1 MAVTAETRTG
11 LIGLSVAMLGSAP
24 GTDLLNEWVAAHEDG
39 MSLEDIA
46 NHIAGSDAFQATY
59 PAFLTPEEF
68 AEDFLGNVLG
78 GNVSDEVMTGAE
90 DIVVGMLNDGMT
102 RGALALAVVN
112 ALHDIAMTGMD
123 HPAYGD
129 LGMAAM
135 AFHNQI
141 EVAEH
146 YTLNARMAEHSASV
160 LEGVTADADSVAM
173 AIDAIDNPVMED
185 PMMGMR
191 YILTPTIDVF
201 NGGDG
206 DDTFVAQPE
215 QGADGLFNETLSSF
229 DSIDGGAGN
238 DTIHVFGVN
247 TGSELILGA
256 EDIRNVENLVINTVG
271 GVNADLSDWEGL
283 ESVSLERFGRDDE
296 TSVEVTVDGAM
307 VSSDRTFHGN
317 VEIVGAGGAVDIEA
331 GPSSMVHIG
340 SGGHTGSVMVKSG
353 MSVTIGKNAGGG
365 QSQTVTSVSVDGVV
379 RDMPKDTGELSDT
392 RSHYNLRTDFD
403 GFVLAPNGD
412 RVNLTHADTNGGSS
426 IEIKVAK
433 DAMSKDLVNVT
444 DAGDTALTSGDYTLQ
459 YHPENG
465 ILVWTYTGTEVG
477 EAIPAAP
484 TALPTTDV
492 SMERIEY
499 FAPLPP
505 SGGGNPTLKVHS
517 DAIETV
523 QLHNTQAVVLVQNE
537 SKMADGKDMPEDLS
551 ITVNHYGSFN
561 TNGTP
566 KMAGKLCIKGAGS
579 AENIDITVVGNSYFD
594 LASDE
599 VKMLAVDLGAN
610 NLVLDVNKFD
620 NMTASNSLA
629 MLTVIGDGKFTTDAS
644 GMAKLAT
651 IDASGNMGA
660 NTITAG
666 GAALASVMTGAGGDK
681 LTLTSSATAK
691 LASVSSGGG
700 NDMVTVTG
708 AHRGAG
714 LMVDL
719 GAGDDTFHGNNGGSD
734 KSRVDGGEGM
744 DTLKL
749 SVPDKAY
756 KDGATTKSIFSNF
769 EILDVGGSTGGTYD
783 VARLGV
789 DTVVARGGTKAKVTL
804 KDMAD
809 GMGITVHGAKGMA
822 EATMADIV
830 HMMPAETRVRYS
842 GELDVN
848 LLAIG
853 GDTDTKSADGTMGE
867 VSLMLK
873 TDSEIEALNVDS
885 SAMAGGSKTSP
896 ATNRPG
902 AANYQNMLTLDAE
915 SSANIEDI
923 YVSGNAMLVIKIDS
937 DATAGALGE
946 LDLIDA
952 SDNTGGVIFDGTN
965 PDRDDGT
972 NSLANALGNLELV
985 GGSGMDMLTGGGG
998 NDEIEGNDG
1007 MDTLNGGAGADEL
1020 TGGAGG
1026 DILIGGAGNDMFII
1040 KAVSDSQL
1048 SFKNGAPIGMDT
1060 IGDATAAN
1068 QFVVA
1073 DDSIVLPKA
1082 LRDSFQ
1088 GVIKA
1093 AELDN
1098 VDTNA
1103 WVIDAGDPDVDH
1115 DSDGNTPDIDDS
1127 HDTLQAFVLANA
1139 NGFFETR
1146 TPTDGGFGGSI
1157 NKHSVAVVH
1166 EADNGTNQDTWVFID
1181 IDGDGDLDIA
1191 TDHVIKLAGNIDLT
1205 TADFVAG

>member
-1 MAVTAETRTG
+1 MAVTAETRTH

-24 GTDLLNEWVAAHEDG
+24 GTDRLNHWVDDLDDDMSIED
-39 MSLEDIA
+39 LA
-46 NHIAGSDAFQATY
+46 NHIEDSDDFQSKY
-59 PAFLTPEEF
+59 PAFMTDGEF
-68 AEDFLGNVLG
+68 AEEFLGDLMG
-78 GNVSDEVMTGAE
+78 GYVSDAVMTE
-90 DIVVGMLNDGMT
+90 VVDVVGGLLADHSRGEVALVVVRAML
-102 RGALALAVVN
+102 A
-112 ALHDIAMTGMD
+112 IAADKSHGLY
-123 HPAYGD
+123 AD
-129 LGMAAM
+129 LGMAAT
-135 AFHNQI
+135 AFHNKVM
-141 EVAEH
+141 VAEH
-146 YTLNARMAEHSASV
+146 YTIDARMADPSASV

-191 YILTPTIDVF
+191 YVLTPTIDVF

-247 TGSELILGA
+247 SGSELILGT
-256 EDIRNVENLVINTVG
+256 EDISNVENLVINTVG

-296 TSVEVTVDGAM
+296 TSVKVMVDGAM
-307 VSSDRTFHGN
+307 VSSDRTFHGD

-331 GPSSMVHIG
+331 GMGSMVHIG
-340 SGGHTGSVMVKSG
+340 SGGHTGSVMVKGG

-412 RVNLTHADTNGGSS
+412 RVNLMHADTNSGDP

-433 DAMSKDLVNVT
+433 DEMSKDLVNVT
-444 DAGDTALTSGDYTLQ
+444 DAGNTALTSGDYTLQ

-465 ILVWTYTGTEVG
+465 ILVWTYTGTQVG
-477 EAIPAAP
+477 DNIPAEP

-505 SGGGNPTLKVHS
+505 SGGGGPTLKVHS

-561 TNGTP
+561 TNGMP
-566 KMAGKLCIKGAGS
+566 KTAGKLCIKGAGS
-579 AENIDITVVGNSYFD
+579 AENIDIAVVGNSYFH

-599 VKMLAVDLGAN
+599 VKMLTVDLGA

-620 NMTASNSLA
+620 NTTASNSLA
-629 MLTVIGDGKFTTDAS
+629 MLTVSGDGKFTTDAS
-644 GMAKLAT
+644 GMAKLAM

-660 NTITAG
+660 NMITAG
-666 GAALASVMTGAGGDK
+666 GAALASVMTGDGGDK

-700 NDMVTVTG
+700 NDTVNVMG

-719 GAGDDTFHGNNGGSD
+719 GAGNDTFVGDNGGSD

-749 SVPDKAY
+749 SAPDKTY

-789 DTVVARGGTKAKVTL
+789 DTVVARGGTKAQVML
-804 KDMAD
+804 KNMAD
-809 GMGITVHGAKGMA
+809 GMGITVHGAKDM
-822 EATMADIV
+822 ATMADIV

-853 GDTDTKSADGTMGE
+853 GDMDTKSAEGTMGE
-867 VSLMLK
+867 VDLMLE
-873 TDSEIEALNVDS
+873 TDGEIEALNIDS
-885 SAMAGGSKTSP
+885 SAMAGGSRTSP

-902 AANYQNMLTLDAE
+902 AADYQNMLTLDAG

-972 NSLANALGNLELV
+972 NSLANALGELELV

-1007 MDTLNGGAGADEL
+1007 MDTLNGGAGNDEL

-1026 DILIGGAGNDMFII
+1026 DTLIGGAGNDMFII

-1048 SFKNGAPIGMDT
+1048 SFKNGNPIGMDT
-1060 IGDATAAN
+1060 IGGETAAS
-1068 QFVVA
+1068 QFIVA

-1103 WVIDAGDPDVDH
+1103 WVIDANDPVVDH
-1115 DSDGNTPDIDDS
+1115 DTNPNTPDIDDS
-1127 HDTLQAFVLANA
+1127 HNTLQAFVQANA

-1166 EADNGTNQDTWVFID
+1166 EASNGINQNTWVFID

-1191 TDHVIKLAGNIDLT
+1191 TDHVIYLTGNIGLT
-1205 TADFVAG
+1205 TADFVDG

>member
-1 MAVTAETRTG
+1 MAVTAETRTS

-24 GTDLLNEWVAAHEDG
+24 GTDLLNEWVAAREDG

-59 PAFLTPEEF
+59 PAFLTNAEF
-68 AEDFLGNVLG
+68 AADFLGDLLG
-78 GNVSDEVMTGAE
+78 DNVSAEVMTGAE
-90 DIVVGMLNDGMT
+90 GIVVGLLNDGMT
-102 RGALALAVVN
+102 RGALALAVVG
-112 ALHDIAMTGMD
+112 ALHDIAMAGESHD
-123 HPAYGD
+123 AYAD

-141 EVAEH
+141 QVAEH
-146 YTLNARMAEHSASV
+146 YTLNARMADPSASV
-160 LEGVTADADSVAM
+160 LDGVTADADSVMM
-173 AIDAIDNPVMED
+173 AKDAIDNPVMED

-191 YILTPTIDVF
+191 YVLTPTIDVF

-247 TGSELILGA
+247 TGSELILGT

-271 GVNADLSDWEGL
+271 GVDADLSDWEGL

-296 TSVEVTVDGAM
+296 TSVEVMVDGAM

-340 SGGHTGSVMVKSG
+340 SGGHTESVMVKGG
-353 MSVTIGKNAGGG
+353 MSVTIGKNSGGG
-365 QSQTVTSVSVDGVV
+365 QSASVASVSVDGLA
-379 RDMPKDTGELSDT
+379 RDAVTTTGGTDPDTSAVKE
-392 RSHYNLRTDFD
+392 
-403 GFVLAPNGD
+403 
-412 RVNLTHADTNGGSS
+412 AD
-426 IEIKVAK
+426 I
-433 DAMSKDLVNVT
+433 
-444 DAGDTALTSGDYTLQ
+444 
-459 YHPENG
+459 
-465 ILVWTYTGTEVG
+465 
-477 EAIPAAP
+477 P
-484 TALPTTDV
+484 TANQGLSPSETVVQYVVLDSVAREFNAVTATEAALNTYYIAKQEGLPAITDDPSTTENESAEAVDLITGQIRV
-492 SMERIEY
+492 TKDITMADGY
-499 FAPLPP
+499 VAGTPGTP
-505 SGGGNPTLKVHS
+505 SGGGPTLKVHS

-566 KMAGKLCIKGAGS
+566 KMPGKLCIKGAGS
-579 AENIDITVVGNSYFD
+579 AENIDITVVGNSYFH

-599 VKMLAVDLGAN
+599 VKMLTVDLGAN

-620 NMTASNSLA
+620 NTTASNSLA
-629 MLTVIGDGKFTTDAS
+629 MLTVSGDGKFTTDAS
-644 GMAKLAT
+644 GMAKLAM

-660 NTITAG
+660 NMITAG
-666 GAALASVMTGAGGDK
+666 GAALASVMTGDGGDK
-681 LTLTSSATAK
+681 VTLTSSETAK

-700 NDMVTVTG
+700 NDTVNVMG

-719 GAGDDTFHGNNGGSD
+719 GAGNDTFVGDNGGSD

-749 SVPDKAY
+749 SAPDKTY

-769 EILDVGGSTGGTYD
+769 ETLDVGGSTGGTYD
-783 VARLGV
+783 IARLGV

-804 KDMAD
+804 KNMAD

-822 EATMADIV
+822 TAMADIV
-830 HMMPAETRVRYS
+830 HDMPDETRVRYS

-853 GDTDTKSADGTMGE
+853 GDNDMKSAAGTMGE
-867 VSLMLK
+867 VSLMLA
-873 TDSEIEALNVDS
+873 TDGEIEALNVDS
-885 SAMAGGSKTSP
+885 SAMAGGSRTSP

-902 AANYQNMLTLDAE
+902 AADYQNMLTLNAA
-915 SSANIEDI
+915 SSATIEDI

-937 DATAGALGE
+937 DATAGALSE

-952 SDNTGGVIFDGTN
+952 SDNTGGVIFNGTD
-965 PDRDDGT
+965 PDRDGT
-972 NSLANALGNLELV
+972 DKTDSLGNLELV

-1007 MDTLNGGAGADEL
+1007 MDTLNGGAGDDEL

-1026 DILIGGAGNDMFII
+1026 DILIGGVGNDMFII

-1048 SFKNGAPIGMDT
+1048 SFNARTNAAEGMDT
-1060 IGDATAAN
+1060 IGDGTANFEVAN
-1068 QFVVA
+1068 
-1073 DDSIVLPKA
+1073 DSIVLPKA

-1088 GVIKA
+1088 GRIKQA
-1093 AELDN
+1093 GDSEVN
-1098 VDTNA
+1098 VDANT

-1115 DSDGNTPDIDDS
+1115 DNNGDTPDIDDS
-1127 HDTLQAFVLANA
+1127 HDSLQAFVRANA

-1166 EADNGTNQDTWVFID
+1166 EADDGTNQNTWVFID
-1181 IDGDGDLDIA
+1181 VDGDGDLDIT
-1191 TDHVIKLAGNIDLT
+1191 TDHVIKLTGNIDLT

>member
-191 YILTPTIDVF
+191 YVLTPTIDVF

-247 TGSELILGA
+247 TGSELILGT

-271 GVNADLSDWEGL
+271 GVDADLSDWEGL

-296 TSVEVTVDGAM
+296 TSVEVVVDGAM

-331 GPSSMVHIG
+331 GMGSMVHIG
-340 SGGHTGSVMVKSG
+340 SGGHTGSVMVKGG

-365 QSQTVTSVSVDGVV
+365 QSQTVTSVSVDGLARDAVTTTGGTDPDTSAVKEADIPTGNQGVSPSETAVQYVV
-379 RDMPKDTGELSDT
+379 LDSAARQFNPVTATEAALNTYYIAKQEGLPAIADDPDTTGDETAVAVELTTGQIRVTRDIMMA
-392 RSHYNLRTDFD
+392 D
-403 GFVLAPNGD
+403 GY
-412 RVNLTHADTNGGSS
+412 
-426 IEIKVAK
+426 VA
-433 DAMSKDLVNVT
+433 
-444 DAGDTALTSGDYTLQ
+444 
-459 YHPENG
+459 
-465 ILVWTYTGTEVG
+465 GTPG
-477 EAIPAAP
+477 
-484 TALPTTDV
+484 T
-492 SMERIEY
+492 
-499 FAPLPP
+499 P
-505 SGGGNPTLKVHS
+505 SGGGPTLKVHS

-523 QLHNTQAVVLVQNE
+523 QLHNTQAVVLIQNE

-561 TNGTP
+561 TDGTT
-566 KMAGKLCIKGAGS
+566 KLAGKLCIKGAGS
-579 AENIDITVVGNSYFD
+579 AENIDIAVVGNSYFH

-599 VKMLAVDLGAN
+599 VKMLTVDLGAN
-610 NLVLDVNKFD
+610 NLVLDVYKFD
-620 NMTASNSLA
+620 NTTASNSLA
-629 MLTVIGDGKFTTDAS
+629 MLTVSGDGKFTTDAS

-666 GAALASVMTGAGGDK
+666 GAALASVMTGDGGDK
-681 LTLTSSATAK
+681 VMLTSSASPK

-700 NDMVTVTG
+700 DDMVTVMG

-719 GAGDDTFHGNNGGSD
+719 GAGDDTFHGDNGGSE
-734 KSRVDGGEGM
+734 KSRVDGGDGM

-749 SVPDKAY
+749 TAQDMGY

-769 EILDVGGSTGGTYD
+769 EILDVGGSAEAEYD
-783 VARLGV
+783 IARLGV
-789 DTVVARGGTKAKVTL
+789 GTVVARGGTKAQVTL
-804 KDMAD
+804 KNMAD
-809 GMGITVHGAKGMA
+809 GMGITVHGTKGME

-853 GDTDTKSADGTMGE
+853 GDSDTKSDDGTMGE

-873 TDSEIEALNVDS
+873 TDGEIEALNIDS

-915 SSANIEDI
+915 SSAKIEDI
-923 YVSGNAMLVIKIDS
+923 YVSGNAMLVIEIDS
-937 DATAGALGE
+937 NATASALGE

-952 SDNTGGVIFDGTN
+952 SDNTGGVIFDGTD
-965 PDRDDGT
+965 PDRDNGSS
-972 NSLANALGNLELV
+972 SLSNALGDLDLV
-985 GGSGMDMLTGGGG
+985 GGSGMDMLTGGGRA
-998 NDEIEGNDG
+998 DEIEGNDG
-1007 MDTLNGGAGADEL
+1007 ADTLNGGAGDDEL

-1026 DILIGGAGNDMFII
+1026 DTLIGGDGDDMFII

-1048 SFKNGAPIGMDT
+1048 SFNKGVAMGMDT
-1060 IGDATAAN
+1060 IIDFDDAGN
-1068 QFVVA
+1068 
-1073 DDSIVLPKA
+1073 DSIVLPKA
-1082 LRDSFQ
+1082 LRDNFQ
-1088 GVIKA
+1088 GLIKD
-1093 AELDN
+1093 AEADN
-1098 VDTNA
+1098 VTAAD
-1103 WVIDAGDPDVDH
+1103 WVFETG
-1115 DSDGNTPDIDDS
+1115 
-1127 HDTLQAFVLANA
+1127 TLEKFVKDQA
-1139 NGFFETR
+1139 NGFFETT
-1146 TPTDGGFGGSI
+1146 TPTAGDGFGGII

-1166 EADNGTNQDTWVFID
+1166 ENSGGSVDNTWLFID
-1181 IDGDGDLDIA
+1181 IDGDGDLDMT
-1191 TDHVIKLAGNIDLT
+1191 TDHVIKLMGDVDLT
-1205 TADFVAG
+1205 SADLVPVPPA

>member
-1 MAVTAETRTG
+1 
-11 LIGLSVAMLGSAP
+11 MLGSAP
-24 GTDLLNEWVAAHEDG
+24 GTDRLNDWVDDLDDDMSVED
-39 MSLEDIA
+39 LA
-46 NHIAGSDAFQATY
+46 NHIEDSDDFQDEY
-59 PAFLTPEEF
+59 PAFMTDGEF
-68 AEDFLGNVLG
+68 AEAFMGNLLGDYATADVSAMVVEAVEGLLG
-78 GNVSDEVMTGAE
+78 AGHSRGEVALVVVTAMLAIAAE
-90 DIVVGMLNDGMT
+90 GES
-102 RGALALAVVN
+102 
-112 ALHDIAMTGMD
+112 HDLYAE
-123 HPAYGD
+123 
-129 LGMAAM
+129 LGMAST
-135 AFHNQI
+135 AFHNKVM
-141 EVAEH
+141 VAEH
-146 YTLNARMAEHSASV
+146 YTVMARMAEPSASV
-160 LEGVTADADSVAM
+160 LDGVTHEADSVMM
-173 AIDAIDNPVMED
+173 AKDAIDNSTMED

-191 YILTPTIDVF
+191 YVLTPTIDVF

-247 TGSELILGA
+247 SGSELILGT

-271 GVNADLSDWEGL
+271 GVDADLSDWEGL

-296 TSVEVTVDGAM
+296 TSVEVTVNGAM

-331 GPSSMVHIG
+331 GMGSMVHIG
-340 SGGHTGSVMVKSG
+340 SGGHTGSVMVKGG

-365 QSQTVTSVSVDGVV
+365 QSQTVTSVSVDGLARDAVTTTGGKDPDTSAVKEADIPTDNQGLSPSATVV
-379 RDMPKDTGELSDT
+379 QYVVLEG
-392 RSHYNLRTDFD
+392 RTFTP
-403 GFVLAPNGD
+403 VTATEAALN
-412 RVNLTHADTNGGSS
+412 TYY
-426 IEIKVAK
+426 IAK
-433 DAMSKDLVNVT
+433 QEGLPAIT
-444 DAGDTALTSGDYTLQ
+444 DDPD
-459 YHPENG
+459 
-465 ILVWTYTGTEVG
+465 
-477 EAIPAAP
+477 
-484 TALPTTDV
+484 TTDNEAV
-492 SMERIEY
+492 D
-499 FAPLPP
+499 AVVLLPGQIRVTRDITMADGYVAGTPGTP
-505 SGGGNPTLKVHS
+505 SGGNPTLKVHS

-566 KMAGKLCIKGAGS
+566 KLAGKLCIKGAGS
-579 AENIDITVVGNSYFD
+579 AENIDIAVVGNSNFH

-620 NMTASNSLA
+620 NTTASNSLA
-629 MLTVIGDGKFTTDAS
+629 MLTVSGDGKFTTDAS

-666 GAALASVMTGAGGDK
+666 GAALASVMTGDGGDK
-681 LTLTSSATAK
+681 LTLTSSASSK

-700 NDMVTVTG
+700 NDTVTVMG

-719 GAGDDTFHGNNGGSD
+719 GAGDDTFVGDNGGSD

-749 SVPDKAY
+749 SASDKAY

-789 DTVVARGGTKAKVTL
+789 DTVVARGGTKAQVTL
-804 KDMAD
+804 KNMAD
-809 GMGITVHGAKGMA
+809 GMGITVHGTKGMNVD
-822 EATMADIV
+822 ADIV
-830 HMMPAETRVRYS
+830 HEMPDETRVRYS

-853 GDTDTKSADGTMGE
+853 GDSDTKSADGTMGE

-873 TDSEIEALNVDS
+873 TDGEIEALNVDS

-902 AANYQNMLTLDAE
+902 AANYQNMLTLDAA

-923 YVSGNAMLVIKIDS
+923 YVSGDAMLVIKIDS

-952 SDNTGGVIFDGTN
+952 SDNTGGVTFDGTN

-972 NSLANALGNLELV
+972 NSLTNVLGDLELV

-1007 MDTLNGGAGADEL
+1007 MDTLNGGAGDDEL

-1026 DILIGGAGNDMFII
+1026 DTLIGGAGDDMFII

-1048 SFKNGAPIGMDT
+1048 SFNKGVAMGMDT
-1060 IGDATAAN
+1060 IIDFDVDDN
-1068 QFVVA
+1068 
-1073 DDSIVLPKA
+1073 DSIVLPKA

-1088 GVIKA
+1088 GVIKQVGAPNVTA
-1093 AELDN
+1093 A
-1098 VDTNA
+1098 A
-1103 WVIDAGDPDVDH
+1103 WVIDGANTDDPDP
-1115 DSDGNTPDIDDS
+1115 SP
-1127 HDTLQAFVLANA
+1127 DTLKAFVDANK

-1146 TPTDGGFGGSI
+1146 TPTEGGFGGSI

-1166 EADNGTNQDTWVFID
+1166 EEDSDGAVESTWVFID

-1191 TDHVIKLAGNIDLT
+1191 TDHVIKLTGDIDLT